1 MSTAKTELLNL
12 EIVEGS
18 FVDKGDNPEAHI
30 AFFKRAD
37 AAEKEYGTDHDQKMV
52 ELKASLMHNIGE
64 IFEYEEPGEWPS
76 MLMQSVDELK
86 DVLGEM
92 GHKIS
97 KDNTAVDTDGSS
109 EETVTSKKKTEKSF
123 DEVMAELSEEQQAV
137 IRGQMDSASKA
148 AEEAGVEAE
157 KAKAEAAE
165 KAAAEA
171 DVSKR
176 LEDLEKRA
184 ADAEALVAKMKDEQL
199 TAEFEKRAAEIG
211 GGEIEKMARLLKSAY
226 GRSEEEG
233 KELES
238 QFRAMSAQAKLGN
251 TLFKSVGSSAHGT
264 DDASPEDIL
273 EAATKR
279 IRESNP
285 GLAYHEAYKMALSQN
300 RDAYARSVNVR
311 SVAE

>member
-1 MSTAKTELLNL
+1 MSTAKIELLDL
-12 EIVEGS
+12 EIIEGS

-30 AFFKRAD
+30 AFYKRAHD
-37 AAEKEYGTDHDQKMV
+37 EEESDHDSKMS
-52 ELKASLMHNIGE
+52 ELKNSLMHSIGE
-64 IFEYEEPGEWPS
+64 VLEYEEPGEWPS

-97 KDNTAVDTDGSS
+97 KDNNAVDTDGSS
-109 EETVTSKKKTEKSF
+109 EETVTSKKKTEKNF
-123 DEVMAELSEEQQAV
+123 DEVLAELTEEQQAV
-137 IRGQMDSASKA
+137 IRGQMEGAMKS
-148 AEEAGVEAE
+148 AEEASVEAE
-157 KAKAEAAE
+157 KAKAEVAE
-165 KAAAEA
+165 KAAIEA

-176 LEDLEKRA
+176 VEDLEKRA

-211 GGEIEKMARLLKSAY
+211 GGEIEKMARLLKGAY
-226 GRSEEEG
+226 ARSEEEG

-238 QFRAMSAQAKLGN
+238 QFRAMSAQSKLGD

-264 DDASPEDIL
+264 EDASPEDLI

-285 GLAYHEAYKMALSQN
+285 TLAYHDAYKMALSQN
-300 RDAYARSVNVR
+300 REAYARSVNVR